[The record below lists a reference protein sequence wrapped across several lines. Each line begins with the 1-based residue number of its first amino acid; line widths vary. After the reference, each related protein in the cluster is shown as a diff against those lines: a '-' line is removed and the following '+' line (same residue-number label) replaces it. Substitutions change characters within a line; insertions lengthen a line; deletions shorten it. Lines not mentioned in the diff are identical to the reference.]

1 MVAVDKEPSP
11 FHYSGRVIVAAAL
24 GAALLLAASCS
35 GGAGSASDPRAGTP
49 TPVTRAA
56 RTAAARVPP
65 TALPRFPTA
74 VIHSDPATGR
84 PVWPTPPPTCRV
96 SPVGNERPDLGPTMG
111 EGPIWMASTVLPVVP
126 WRNEFIRSVW
136 IVDRSADGDLTLS
149 GRRTDGEGI
158 ARFVTQGAQST
169 TEQLRI
175 VSANRVGSTTVSPAA
190 ARYADH
196 QITLV
201 LSSPG
206 CWEFTARLGQE
217 TATFT
222 AFVYN

>member
-1 MVAVDKEPSP
+1 MRPLNQSLVAV
-11 FHYSGRVIVAAAL
+11 AL
-24 GAALLLAASCS
+24 GAALLLTASCS
-35 GGAGSASDPRAGTP
+35 AGGGNAPDQRGATP

-65 TALPRFPTA
+65 TVLPRFPTA
-74 VIHSDPATGR
+74 IIYSDPATGR

-96 SPVGNERPDLGPTMG
+96 GPVGNERPDLGPTMG
-111 EGPIWMASTVLPVVP
+111 AGPIWMASTVLPVVP

-136 IVDRSADGDLTLS
+136 VVDRSAEGDLTLN
-149 GRRTDGEGI
+149 GHRTDGEGI
-158 ARFVTQGAQST
+158 ARFVTQGAQGA

-175 VSANRVGSTTVSPAA
+175 VSANRVGSTTASPTA

-196 QITLV
+196 QVYLV

-217 TATFT
+217 RATFT
-222 AFVYN
+222 TFVYN